1 MVPLYRRHIFICTHW
16 EEKLVQFLNELTLFY
31 LIVGGGQIKCTKKKT
46 YFLKWLGGGGVFRS
60 FSYDNKMN
68 LRFFSKRK
76 SQFDP
81 PQQLGTKEKWLPP
94 NLSFTYETWKNNI
107 NFLDLNVKIF

>member
-60 FSYDNKMN
+60 FSSDNKMN

-81 PQQLGTKEKWLPP
+81 PQQLGTKE
-94 NLSFTYETWKNNI
+94 
-107 NFLDLNVKIF
+107 